1 VSDSLPLRFRAMSTF
16 TRALKATGL
25 REPVLQGRLRARR
38 ATRQAFERAGS
49 QRLSAPAL
57 YGMDRK
63 LDVIIDRDGGYYVEA
78 GGNDGYAQSNTY
90 LLERFR
96 GWTGML
102 VEPMSALAA
111 EARRNRPGARV
122 VQCALVA
129 PERSGEVIEME
140 FADLMSAVRGT
151 KPEDW
156 IQFGNQLG
164 WRDPHVERVPAR
176 TLSELVDE
184 AGVSDV
190 TLLSLDIEGY
200 ELEALQGL
208 DLTRHRP
215 RWIVVEMHD
224 LEAGR
229 RDIGGYLADHYEE
242 HSLLSPLDVLYR
254 CTSG

>member
-1 VSDSLPLRFRAMSTF
+1 MSDGTPLRFRAMSTL
-16 TRALKATGL
+16 TRGLKATGL
-25 REPVLQGRLRARR
+25 REPVLQARLRARR
-38 ATRQAFERAGS
+38 AIRQGFERAGS

-57 YGMDRK
+57 HGMDRK
-63 LDVIIDRDGGYYVEA
+63 LDAIIDRTGGYYVEA

-90 LLERFR
+90 FLERFR

-102 VEPMSALAA
+102 VEPMSALAI

-151 KPEDW
+151 QSEDW

-164 WRDPHVERVPAR
+164 WRDPHVEQVPAR
-176 TLSELVDE
+176 TLSELLDE

-224 LEAGR
+224 LERGR
-229 RDIGGYLADHYEE
+229 REIGGLLADHYEE
-242 HSLLSPLDVLYR
+242 HCLVSPLDVLFR
-254 CTSG
+254 CTSD